1 MLWESSLVMIDQE
14 TESLWS
20 HLLGECMKGPLK
32 GETLE
37 IIPSVMSDWKAW
49 KQRYPETSVVFMER
63 TDGRYLSGHKLVHAD
78 LMMGL
83 VLNGQARAWPF
94 FSLEERHFIQDE
106 LQDTRL
112 LVTFDTRSATAS
124 VFDRSVGDKVLEFE
138 WRDER
143 LVDQQTGSTWDVVT
157 GQAVEGP
164 FLGEQ
169 MRRLP
174 GVVSNPAVWG
184 LYHEDGT
191 MWNPRDAEPAPN
203 AESEPKDE
211 PALPNGG

>member
-78 LMMGL
+78 LAMGL

-94 FSLEERHFIQDE
+94 FSLEER
-106 LQDTRL
+106 L
-112 LVTFDTRSATAS
+112 
-124 VFDRSVGDKVLEFE
+124 
-138 WRDER
+138 RDETR
-143 LVDQQTGSTWDVVT
+143 QTKPS
-157 GQAVEGP
+157 P
-164 FLGEQ
+164 
-169 MRRLP
+169 
-174 GVVSNPAVWG
+174 
-184 LYHEDGT
+184 
-191 MWNPRDAEPAPN
+191 EPA
-203 AESEPKDE
+203 D
-211 PALPNGG
+211 PA